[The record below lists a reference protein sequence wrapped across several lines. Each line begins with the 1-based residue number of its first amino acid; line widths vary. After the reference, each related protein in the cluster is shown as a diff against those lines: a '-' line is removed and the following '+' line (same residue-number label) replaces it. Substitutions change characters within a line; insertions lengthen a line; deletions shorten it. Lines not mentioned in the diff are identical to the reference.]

1 MDTTVQSISTGSAK
15 HSSEQL
21 SKSRR
26 ALAFIERYLAKQLS
40 LLLAVVLATVAVESQ
55 GAVAVTHY
63 AAGSLP
69 QVADGTIV
77 TQFNDISGNN
87 NHATG
92 SGGTYLANGI
102 GGLPSVQFIPSLVND
117 GYISTFAMGS
127 QFGIQG
133 DAGWTQVFVVRLAD
147 TSAGS
152 PTARPIF
159 GGLGNGYTVG
169 GMAGLEIENTGPG
182 SARFDVSGGNSND
195 VILNPPN
202 SFSPFVNDDVI
213 VTIMH
218 QGNTGQSMF
227 STTSVFINGDAPGDG
242 SLTGYSLGTTGS
254 AATIARNLAN
264 EPISIGTTSRGYVG
278 FNGLLAE
285 IIIYDGVLTENERR
299 QTESALMQK
308 YGIAGIPEPS
318 TLVLVTFGLSGILLG
333 YRRGFKAMKEAE
345 QFNKSI

>member
-1 MDTTVQSISTGSAK
+1 MNTKIQRTSTWSAT

-21 SKSRR
+21 SKSRHVL
-26 ALAFIERYLAKQLS
+26 ALIRRCTAKKLS
-40 LLLAVVLATVAVESQ
+40 QMLAVVATIIAVESQ

-63 AAGSLP
+63 DAGSMP
-69 QVADGTIV
+69 QVADGAIV
-77 TQFNDISGNN
+77 TQFDDISGNN

-102 GGLPSVQFIPSLVND
+102 GGLPSVQFTPSLVND
-117 GYISTFAMGS
+117 GYISVFAMGS

-133 DAGWTQVFVVRLAD
+133 DAGWTQIFVVRLAD

-159 GGLGNGYTVG
+159 GGLGNGYTVD

-227 STTSVFINGDAPGDG
+227 STTSVFINGDAPGNG
-242 SLTGYSLGTTGS
+242 SLAGYSLGTTGS
-254 AATIARNLAN
+254 AAAIARNLAN

-285 IIIYDGVLTENERR
+285 VIIYDGVLTETERR
-299 QTESALMQK
+299 QTESTLMQK
-308 YGIAGIPEPS
+308 YRIAGIPEPS
-318 TLVLVTFGLSGILLG
+318 TLVLVTLGLSGMLFG
-333 YRRGFKAMKEAE
+333 YRRGFKATT
-345 QFNKSI
+345 Q